1 MQNGKMLFS
10 VTWDVS
16 VRLPTIVVLRQLL
29 ILLAG
34 QIVVQ
39 RLKEGMDT
47 RKQIGASIRPSHPKS
62 QGL

>member
-1 MQNGKMLFS
+1 MLFS

-16 VRLPTIVVLRQLL
+16 VRSPTLVVLHQLL

-39 RLKEGMDT
+39 RLKEGMDMK
-47 RKQIGASIRPSHPKS
+47 KQIGATIPPSRPKL